1 MPSNIWGSAIAFR
14 LASGRLAAAQNEAP
28 DACHA
33 KLQLVTDKKLDLKR
47 GESED
52 RDAL

>member
-1 MPSNIWGSAIAFR
+1 MPSTIWASAIALR
-14 LASGRLAAAQNEAP
+14 AASGRLAAAQNEAP

-33 KLQLVTDKKLDLKR
+33 KLQLVTGKKLDLKR
-47 GESED
+47 GESKD